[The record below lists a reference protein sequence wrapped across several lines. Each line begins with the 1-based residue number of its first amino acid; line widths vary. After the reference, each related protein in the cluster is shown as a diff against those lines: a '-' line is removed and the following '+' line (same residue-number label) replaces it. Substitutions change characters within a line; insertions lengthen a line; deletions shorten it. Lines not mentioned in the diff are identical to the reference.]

1 MPETVVGNHQT
12 PRHPLPKLLQTPAYP
27 SIEASRNCM
36 KITRSL
42 LSRQN
47 PVNIERTQHIGHYGV
62 TFTVMR
68 FTVVPEN
75 RNALG
80 SLCLLGAGNTANEL
94 RSHIR
99 DLYEKMLARDLPC
112 KMKLA
117 ISKPLNRQQAD
128 VLNTRAG
135 IISGLIGG
143 ALAAPIS
150 LVSRPIGG
158 IVGATATLTVKGI
171 IRSYHAGDVVIG
183 LDAQVSG
190 GIGPQRSLSAMV
202 RQFQGG

>member
-75 RNALG
+75 RNALAN
-80 SLCLLGAGNTANEL
+80 LCVREAKTRA
-94 RSHIR
+94 RQVR
-99 DLYEKMLARDLPC
+99 DQISRLYEKMLARDLPC
-112 KMKLA
+112 DMA
-117 ISKPLNRQQAD
+117 VAVSFPLSRSQAD
-128 VLNTRAG
+128 RLNDQNVLIKQIFSGAVKAPGVAVSTVAAG
-135 IISGLIGG
+135 FVGDSISGKL
-143 ALAAPIS
+143 
-150 LVSRPIGG
+150 R
-158 IVGATATLTVKGI
+158 
-171 IRSYHAGDVVIG
+171 RYHAGDIIIG
-183 LDAQVSG
+183 LDASVKG
-190 GIGPQRSLSAMV
+190 GIGPQRSILSMHV
-202 RQFQGG
+202 YSGES